1 MEVRIG
7 KSFQLPEVEKRLKS
21 SELAV
26 FTHYIMVH
34 IAALLPERHWGY
46 YDDSP
51 ALKALIDG
59 DDPWLQCQEY
69 EGVLI
74 E

>member
-7 KSFQLPEVEKRLKS
+7 KSFKLPRLEKRPKS
-21 SELAV
+21 TELAAY
-26 FTHYIMVH
+26 THYIMIH

-59 DDPWLQCQEY
+59 EDPWPHCQEY
-69 EGVLI
+69 EGVTL